1 MPLNGAKDGKYN
13 LNWFDDQNEHRA
25 IVNAESYLAKGES
38 PIYGMDL
45 ATFEAILNEQEYQA
59 IKD

>member
-45 ATFEAILNEQEYQA
+45 ATFEAILNEQEY
-59 IKD
+59 